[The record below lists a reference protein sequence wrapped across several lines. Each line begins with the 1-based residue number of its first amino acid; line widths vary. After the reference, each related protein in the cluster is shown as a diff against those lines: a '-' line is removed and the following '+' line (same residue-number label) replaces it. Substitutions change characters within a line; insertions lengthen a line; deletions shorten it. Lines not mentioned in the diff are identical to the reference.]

1 MERWV
6 EGWMDVWLDGWIDRY
21 IDGENVDKTNKQTIK
36 RSGRT
41 DLY

>member
-1 MERWV
+1 MQRWV
-6 EGWMDVWLDGWIDRY
+6 EGWMDVWLEGWIDRY
-21 IDGENVDKTNKQTIK
+21 IDGENIDKTNKKTIK